1 METLYITF
9 GTWILAIIIAM
20 IAAANSG
27 GRKELKI
34 DKIL

>member
-20 IAAANSG
+20 IAAANS
-27 GRKELKI
+27 RQTPKEK
-34 DKIL
+34 